1 MIEDGTIN
9 TTPAEILEQLEAAI
23 SNGYAKSRGADV
35 AIAEDPAHAI
45 ELLAAG
51 RPGGMTIVLFYLGDS
66 SGGDEE
72 LPEDTLVNGQ
82 IRIGCVKRKGLE
94 VRPGK
99 KIPPVLADCQALR
112 KFVRKI
118 ETPLTVTGGL
128 EYAGM
133 TYLKTEGGQLLH
145 GYALTFNAL
154 YADEV

>member
-1 MIEDGTIN
+1 MSGESTIN
-9 TTPAEILEQLEAAI
+9 TTPAAILEQLAVEI
-23 SNGYAKSRGADV
+23 GRGYAASRGADV

-66 SGGDEE
+66 SAGEEE

-82 IRIGCVKRKGLE
+82 IRVGCVKHKGLE

-99 KIPPVLADCQALR
+99 KTPPVLADCQTLR
-112 KFVRKI
+112 KFVRGI
-118 ETPLTVTGGL
+118 ETTLTVTGGL

-133 TYLKTEGGQLLH
+133 TYLKTEGGALLH

-154 YADEV
+154 YADDV